1 MSFSDLVR
9 RALENAAPKA
19 RPSGFWPKAK
29 RAAWL
34 FHVLVV
40 AGTVGFG
47 LWLLVGAVI
56 GTFQGG
62 NFPVGGNEAA
72 LSQSPELE
80 PMTEQEPLPRW
91 VRICEALAPLL
102 TPLISYGLYRWLP
115 EPTPSGEP

>member
-1 MSFSDLVR
+1 MSFSDFIR
-9 RALENAAPKA
+9 GAFENSA
-19 RPSGFWPKAK
+19 PKAK

-47 LWLLVGAVI
+47 LWLVVGAVI
-56 GTFQGG
+56 G

-80 PMTEQEPLPRW
+80 PMTKQEPLPRW

-115 EPTPSGEP
+115 EPTPAGEP